1 MASEFLNRDDIKISD
16 VLNSKRTVHA
26 RPSYS
31 GWQNLDPAEFI
42 FLKFILMFRGPR
54 SKRKEKPGAEAASA
68 AACVIGAFIGIHGL
82 KCI

>member
-68 AACVIGAFIGIHGL
+68 AACAISLYVCFGDL
-82 KCI
+82 KRI